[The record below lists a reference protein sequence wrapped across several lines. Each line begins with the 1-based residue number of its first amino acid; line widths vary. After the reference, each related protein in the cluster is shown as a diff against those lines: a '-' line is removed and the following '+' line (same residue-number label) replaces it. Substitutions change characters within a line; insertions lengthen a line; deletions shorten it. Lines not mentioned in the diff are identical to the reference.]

1 MLTETERPAAGDR
14 GASNRIDSAG
24 QRPNYL
30 SEFELTYKMP
40 SSLEA
45 EQGLL
50 GALLLDCDTYHQ
62 VAGDLRPEHFSE
74 GLHAEIYSMIERFAK
89 QGQRA
94 DPLTLKP
101 LFDRH
106 EDIAPGV
113 SASAYLVRLAGCAAS
128 LRNVRS
134 YASTI
139 KDLADRRDLLELGKG
154 IIRRASEPDINVP
167 LPAIVADA
175 MAELGRVSVACSLD
189 DAPFDARCLADVHP
203 EPVRWLWPQRFAL
216 GKLNLVAGDPGLGKS
231 QLTLAMAA
239 TVTTGGTWPDG
250 SRAPQGSVILISC
263 EDEAGDTIRPRLD
276 AAGAD
281 VRRVHTF
288 DWVRTQDRNG
298 APVRAHFDVAE
309 HMEQLEDLVRR
320 IGDVRLIVI
329 DPVTAFLG
337 RADSHKTADVRQ
349 ALAPLQA
356 LLAEHGIAGLL
367 VSHLNKGEGPA
378 MTRITGSGAFVAV
391 ARSAWVVGKDKKDP
405 DGVRRILTPLKN
417 NIGDDRTGFAFRL
430 EAAHLPNDIL
440 VSRVVFDSSPV
451 FVEADDVIGRQTAA
465 DRGPSAFDEA
475 CEFLKVELA
484 EGAQP
489 ARKVEKTAEEA
500 GIAKITLRRAR
511 EKLCQTRKTSFG
523 WVWELIESHAEDA

>member
-1 MLTETERPAAGDR
+1 MLAETENPAGSSR
-14 GASNRIDSAG
+14 GAENRINGAG
-24 QRPNYL
+24 QRPDYL
-30 SEFELTYKMP
+30 SEFELIYKMP
-40 SSLEA
+40 ASVDA
-45 EQGLL
+45 EQALL
-50 GALLLDCDTYHQ
+50 GALLLDGDTYQQ

-74 GLHAEIYSMIERFAK
+74 DLHAEIYSAIERFAK
-89 QGQRA
+89 QGKRA

-101 LFDRH
+101 LFDH
-106 EDIAPGV
+106 HDDIVPGL
-113 SASAYLVRLAGCAAS
+113 SASAYLARLVGGAAS
-128 LRNVRS
+128 LRSVKS
-134 YASTI
+134 YAETI
-139 KDLADRRDLLELGKG
+139 KDLAARRELLEVGKG
-154 IIRRASEPDINVP
+154 IVRRASEPEIDVP
-167 LPAIVADA
+167 LPAIISDA
-175 MAELGRVSVACSLD
+175 MAELGRASTTH
-189 DAPFDARCLADVHP
+189 APEDVPFEARCLADIQP
-203 EPVRWLWPQRFAL
+203 EPVQWLWPRRLAL
-216 GKLNLVAGDPGLGKS
+216 GKLNLIAGDPGLGKS

-250 SRAPQGSVILISC
+250 SRAPQGNVILISC

-309 HMEQLEDLVRR
+309 HMGQLEDLVRR

-349 ALAPLQA
+349 ALAPMQA

-378 MTRITGSGAFVAV
+378 MNRVTGSGAFVAV
-391 ARSAWVVGKDKKDP
+391 ARSAWVVGKDKQDP

-417 NIGDDRTGFAFRL
+417 NVGDDRTGFAFRL

-440 VSRVVFDSSPV
+440 TSRVVFDSSPV
-451 FVEADDVIGRQTAA
+451 FVEADDVIGRHTSA
-465 DRGPSAFDEA
+465 DRGPSAFEEA

-511 EKLCQTRKTSFG
+511 EKLCRTRKTSFG
-523 WVWELIESHAEDA
+523 WVWELIESHADDA